1 MLKSLRLQNYKRFRD
16 LQFPASQRVNLLTGK
31 NNCGKTSVLEAI
43 LLLLG
48 WKESANEF
56 AKVFRP
62 GQGEHLGDENEHF
75 WKWLFPL
82 RKLTELPRISGDI
95 LQTGSYAVA
104 LRWQEGNTQQEPPSG
119 MADVHHGPIVVSVTA
134 KVNPAHRQVEAV
146 PTGHEVTSISAQPR
160 SPSKEAQ
167 DYARVTLKAD
177 GEEQVEEMLRKL
189 EPRLR
194 AIRSLQ
200 PYGVPLL
207 YAGIA
212 GMPERIPIIQLGHGF
227 SRLLTIMAEIV
238 ASQKPVVLIDEIENG
253 LHHSALVDIWRGLLT
268 ACEHSDVQIFATTH
282 SWECVAAAHQAFSE
296 SLEYPLAVFRLEEKD
311 GDIQAVVYDRES
323 LEYSVEKEWEV
334 R

>member
-1 MLKSLRLQNYKRFRD
+1 MLKSLELTNYKRFRN
-16 LQFPASQRVNLLTGK
+16 LKFEGFQRVNLITGK

-48 WKESANEF
+48 WKQSVGDF

-62 GQGEHLGDENEHF
+62 GRGEQLGDEDEHF
-75 WKWLFPL
+75 GKWLFPL
-82 RKLTELPRISGDI
+82 RKLTELPIVSGEISEVGR
-95 LQTGSYAVA
+95 YAVS
-104 LRWQEGNTQQEPPSG
+104 LQWQVDGVQPNTAPGMVAVHGGRIYISATGKMNRHQQLEPL
-119 MADVHHGPIVVSVTA
+119 AT
-134 KVNPAHRQVEAV
+134 Q
-146 PTGHEVTSISAQPR
+146 HEVTCIPAEPR

-167 DYARVTLKAD
+167 DYARVTLKSD
-177 GEEQVEEMLRKL
+177 GEEQVEDMLRKI

-200 PYGVPLL
+200 PHGVPLL
-207 YAGIA
+207 YAGID
-212 GMPERIPIIQLGHGF
+212 GLPERIPVIQLGHGF
-227 SRLLTIMAEIV
+227 SRLLSIIAEIV

-282 SWECVAAAHQAFSE
+282 SWECVAAAHQAFAE

-311 GDIQAVVYDRES
+311 GNITAISYDRES
-323 LEYSVEKEWEV
+323 LEYSIQREWEV

>member
-16 LQFPASQRVNLLTGK
+16 LHFQGFQRVNLLTGK

-48 WKESANEF
+48 WKQSAQDF

-62 GQGEHLGDENEHF
+62 GKGEHLGDENENF
-75 WKWLFPL
+75 WKWIFPL
-82 RKLTELPRISGDI
+82 RKLSETPTISGEI
-95 LQTGSYAVA
+95 SNIGQYSAALQWQVEGASRKPPGGMAFVHQGSLNIAVTGKTNQHQQLQAVA
-104 LRWQEGNTQQEPPSG
+104 TQHEITS
-119 MADVHHGPIVVSVTA
+119 VSA
-134 KVNPAHRQVEAV
+134 E
-146 PTGHEVTSISAQPR
+146 PR
-160 SPSKEAQ
+160 SPAKEAQ

-177 GEEQVEEMLRKL
+177 GEEQVEEMLRKI
-189 EPRLR
+189 EPRLK

-200 PYGVPLL
+200 PFGVPLL

-212 GMPERIPIIQLGHGF
+212 GMPERIPVIQLGHGF
-227 SRLLTIMAEIV
+227 SRLLSIMAEIV

-282 SWECVAAAHQAFSE
+282 SWECVAAAHQAFAE

-311 GDIQAVVYDRES
+311 GNVSAVAYDRES
-323 LEYSVEKEWEV
+323 LEYSIQREWEV

>member
-1 MLKSLRLQNYKRFRD
+1 MLNSLRLQNYKRFRD
-16 LQFPASQRVNLLTGK
+16 LQFPEFKRVNLLTGK

-48 WKESANEF
+48 WKESHNDF

-62 GQGEHLGDENEHF
+62 GQGEHLGDEKEHF

-82 RKLTELPRISGDI
+82 RKLSELPKISGEVS
-95 LQTGSYAVA
+95 QAGPYSVA
-104 LRWQEGNTQQEPPSG
+104 LRWQEGLPQQKPPSG
-119 MADVHHGPIVVSVTA
+119 MSDVHHGPVVISVTA
-134 KVNPAHRQVEAV
+134 KEDQHRQRQPVS
-146 PTGHEVTSISAQPR
+146 TGHEVTSISAQPR

-167 DYARVTLKAD
+167 DYARVTLKSD

-212 GMPERIPIIQLGHGF
+212 GMPERIPVIQLGHGF

-253 LHHSALVDIWRGLLT
+253 LHHSALVEIWRGLLT

-282 SWECVAAAHQAFSE
+282 SWECVAAAHQAFAE

-311 GDIQAVVYDRES
+311 GDIHAITYDRES
-323 LEYSVEKEWEV
+323 LEFSIQQEWEV

>member
-16 LQFPASQRVNLLTGK
+16 LQFPEFQRVNLLTGK

-48 WKESANEF
+48 WKDSHNEF

-62 GQGEHLGDENEHF
+62 GQGEHLGDEKEHF

-82 RKLTELPRISGDI
+82 RKLSELPKISGDVS
-95 LQTGSYAVA
+95 GVGAYSVA
-104 LRWQEGNTQQEPPSG
+104 LRWQEGVPQQKPPSG
-119 MADVHHGPIVVSVTA
+119 MGDIHNGPVAISVTA
-134 KVNPAHRQVEAV
+134 NTNQLNNPKPVS
-146 PTGHEVTSISAQPR
+146 TGHEVTSISAQPR

-212 GMPERIPIIQLGHGF
+212 GMPERIPVIQLGHGF

-253 LHHSALVDIWRGLLT
+253 LHHSALVEIWRGLLT
-268 ACEHSDVQIFATTH
+268 ACEHSNVQIFATTH
-282 SWECVAAAHQAFSE
+282 SWECVAAAHQAFAE

-311 GDIQAVVYDRES
+311 GDIHAITYDRES
-323 LEYSVEKEWEV
+323 LEFSIQQEWEV